1 MSRLLRFSSVD
12 TTLQSVFLSRSA
24 LSFRNLDLSHLHRKK
39 KSATVGGERFSCEKQ
54 HSLFRDD

>member
-24 LSFRNLDLSHLHRKK
+24 LSFRNLDLSHLRGKK
-39 KSATVGGERFSCEKQ
+39 KSATVSGESIQLRKKVTFT
-54 HSLFRDD
+54 FP